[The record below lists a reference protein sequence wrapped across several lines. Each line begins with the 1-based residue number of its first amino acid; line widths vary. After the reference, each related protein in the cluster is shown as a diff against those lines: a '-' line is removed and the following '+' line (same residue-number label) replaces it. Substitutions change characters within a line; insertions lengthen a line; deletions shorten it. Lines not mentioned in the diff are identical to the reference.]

1 MCCVSACHFCHIA
14 GDVESPEEVVALKH
28 EAEETTVRV
37 VTLEEKLGKKD
48 EEIVALKHEAKE
60 TNVRVVTLEDKLRKK
75 DEEIV
80 ALKHEAKE
88 TNVRVVSLEDKLR
101 KKDEEIVALKH
112 EAKETNV
119 RLGKNED
126 EMVALRHNKL
136 VDVNALMQMIGELQQ
151 KLDAIQSQTYHKSD
165 IGMKCL

>member
-1 MCCVSACHFCHIA
+1 MS
-14 GDVESPEEVVALKH
+14 
-28 EAEETTVRV
+28 
-37 VTLEEKLGKKD
+37 
-48 EEIVALKHEAKE
+48 
-60 TNVRVVTLEDKLRKK
+60 
-75 DEEIV
+75 
-80 ALKHEAKE
+80 
-88 TNVRVVSLEDKLR
+88 VVSLEDKLR

-126 EMVALRHNKL
+126 EMVALRHKL

-151 KLDAIQSQTYHKSD
+151 KLDAIESQTYHKSD